1 MPDVVE
7 NVLCSVSVDES
18 ELEASGCSTE
28 GYRTF
33 SKTSQT
39 SSCCSCY
46 SHDVTSTRRQQRL
59 TSSPRVRCSSLSSV
73 TSYPPPPP
81 PDVLCDHDAPRPPPA
96 TVTSPRCSRRL
107 SVCACI
113 DDDGRRSV
121 VTVDY
126 EYFLSSGRSVC
137 CVFHHNQ
144 ASVTSDSAAASASVL
159 RFMSLCV

>member
-1 MPDVVE
+1 MPDAVE
-7 NVLCSVSVDES
+7 NALCSLSVDES
-18 ELEASGCSTE
+18 ELEESGCSTE
-28 GYRTF
+28 GYGTF

-46 SHDVTSTRRQQRL
+46 SHDVTSARRQQRL

-73 TSYPPPPP
+73 TSYPQPPA
-81 PDVLCDHDAPRPPPA
+81 PDVLCDHDAPPPPA

-144 ASVTSDSAAASASVL
+144 ASVTSDSRAAASASVV
-159 RFMSLCV
+159 RFMSLYA